1 MYVFLWA
8 LGLVFQVHF
17 RFDLLKFHHWCSRRR
32 ENNDLQLQLRAEITS
47 PRRGSKIVVN
57 HRWGGGRERGTRSTA
72 VLLSRSG
79 HKSVTFNNNNQG
91 ITLVNDFGSH
101 FTPGDD
107 VVRWCVGRNG
117 IRFVLN
123 GLYEW
128 EWSSVEWLISFSI
141 VVYLLNRPVFDI
153 PNTYRGC

>member
-1 MYVFLWA
+1 MYSSGL

-17 RFDLLKFHHWCSRRR
+17 RFDLLKFHHCSRRR

-47 PRRGSKIVVN
+47 PRRGSKNVVN
-57 HRWGGGRERGTRSTA
+57 HRRGGGRERGTRSTA

-107 VVRWCVGRNG
+107 VVEMMCGTKWDK
-117 IRFVLN
+117 IRA
-123 GLYEW
+123 EW
-128 EWSSVEWLISFSI
+128 IIHMSENDQVSS
-141 VVYLLNRPVFDI
+141 D
-153 PNTYRGC
+153 